1 MLGSIVGAGI
11 GALGSIFGGLGAA
24 RKLRQVRRNIAAAK
38 AENQRWYDQRYN
50 EDATQR
56 SDAQALLRQTQER
69 MNRETA
75 KSAGTAAV
83 MGGTEESIANTKA
96 ANASAMADAVT
107 SINTAAEARKAAIE
121 NQYMSKKDSLME
133 QENAALRGE
142 AQNIAQAAQGV
153 GQAAIGAG
161 GAIDEL
167 VARRKGEWD

>member
-1 MLGSIVGAGI
+1 MLGSIVGAGV

-24 RKLRQVRRNIAAAK
+24 RKLRQVRKNIAAAK

-56 SDAQALLRQTQER
+56 SDAQALLRQTQEL
-69 MNRETA
+69 MN
-75 KSAGTAAV
+75 
-83 MGGTEESIANTKA
+83 SIANTKA
-96 ANASAMADAVT
+96 ANANAMADAVT
-107 SINTAAEARKAAIE
+107 SINKAAEARKAAIE

-133 QENAALRGE
+133 QENAALKGE